1 MHVHE
6 FMDCP
11 IQYNYPSGGVG
22 GIRSLMKIGGGRT
35 SGSEGRCLNHQ
46 NAIKQWAKLPIKL
59 KYPQIKVPKMT
70 LLRCFGG
77 LPMGAA

>member
-1 MHVHE
+1 
-6 FMDCP
+6 
-11 IQYNYPSGGVG
+11 
-22 GIRSLMKIGGGRT
+22 MKIGGGRT

-59 KYPQIKVPKMT
+59 KYPQIKVPKMQRSNTKPPFSKEQETYST

-77 LPMGAA
+77 LPMGAS